1 MSKKRVYAA
10 LELADGEVRL
20 AVMEVYEGRANVLR
34 RQPGFP
40 ERQSRTKPVSW
51 RPYARR

>member
-34 RQPGFP
+34 I
-40 ERQSRTKPVSW
+40 ERAPAAGLS
-51 RPYARR
+51 